1 MARYTEASC
10 RQCRREG
17 MKLYLKGERCY
28 STNKC
33 AFERRPTPPGQ
44 HGKRRTKLS
53 EYGLQLREKQKVKRI
68 YGVLEKQFAHY
79 FDLAEK
85 QKGITGSN
93 LLEILETRL
102 DNVVYR
108 LGLATS
114 RKEARQLV
122 QHAHFLVNG
131 KKVNVPSYLIKEGDT
146 IEVKAKSK
154 KSPKFKEIL
163 EATENRAVAPWLSA
177 DLDTLSGKV
186 IGRPTREDIDVEIAE
201 HLIVELYS
209 K

>member
-186 IGRPTREDIDVEIAE
+186 IGRPTKEDIDVEIAE

>member
-44 HGKRRTKLS
+44 HGKRRTKVS

-68 YGVLEKQFAHY
+68 YGILEKQFAHY

-85 QKGITGSN
+85 QK
-93 LLEILETRL
+93 
-102 DNVVYR
+102 
-108 LGLATS
+108 
-114 RKEARQLV
+114 
-122 QHAHFLVNG
+122 
-131 KKVNVPSYLIKEGDT
+131 
-146 IEVKAKSK
+146 
-154 KSPKFKEIL
+154 
-163 EATENRAVAPWLSA
+163 
-177 DLDTLSGKV
+177 
-186 IGRPTREDIDVEIAE
+186 
-201 HLIVELYS
+201 
-209 K
+209 

>member
-17 MKLYLKGERCY
+17 MKVYLKGERCY

-122 QHAHFLVNG
+122 QHAHFLING
-131 KKVNVPSYLIKEGDT
+131 KKVNVPSYLVKEGDT

>member
-28 STNKC
+28 SKDKC
-33 AFERRPTPPGQ
+33 AFDKRPTPPG
-44 HGKRRTKLS
+44 GSPKRRAKLS

-68 YGVLEKQFAHY
+68 YGVLEKQFSHY

-85 QKGITGSN
+85 QKGITGEN
-93 LLEILETRL
+93 LLNLLETRL

-122 QHAHFLVNG
+122 LHEHFLVNG
-131 KKVNVPSYLIKEGDT
+131 KKVNVASYQVGEGDT
-146 IEVKAKSK
+146 IEVKATSK
-154 KSPKFKEIL
+154 KSPKFKEIV
-163 EATENRAVAPWLSA
+163 ETTENRAIVPWLSA
-177 DLDTLSGKV
+177 DLENLSGKV
-186 IGRPTREDIDVEIAE
+186 TGQPTREDIDVEIAE

>member
-1 MARYTEASC
+1 
-10 RQCRREG
+10 

-122 QHAHFLVNG
+122 QHAHFLING
-131 KKVNVPSYLIKEGDT
+131 KKVNVPSYLVKEGDT

>member
-53 EYGLQLREKQKVKRI
+53 EYGLQLREKKKVKRI

-131 KKVNVPSYLIKEGDT
+131 KKVNVPSYLVKEGDT

>member
-44 HGKRRTKLS
+44 HGKRRTKIS

-93 LLEILETRL
+93 LLTILETRL

-108 LGLATS
+108 LGLAAS

-122 QHAHFLVNG
+122 QHEHFLVNG
-131 KKVNVPSYLIKEGDT
+131 KKVNVPSFLTKDGDT
-146 IEVKAKSK
+146 IEVKEKSR
-154 KSPKFKEIL
+154 KSPKFKEIV
-163 EATENRAVAPWLSA
+163 ETTENRAIAPWLSA

>member
-44 HGKRRTKLS
+44 HGKRRTKVS

-85 QKGITGSN
+85 QKGITGAN

-108 LGLATS
+108 LGLAAS

-122 QHAHFLVNG
+122 QHTHFLING
-131 KKVNVPSYLIKEGDT
+131 KKVNVPSYLVKDGDT
-146 IEVKAKSK
+146 IEVKEKSR
-154 KSPKFKEIL
+154 KSPKFKEIV
-163 EATENRAVAPWLSA
+163 ETTENRAIAPWLSA

>member
-122 QHAHFLVNG
+122 QHAHFLING
-131 KKVNVPSYLIKEGDT
+131 KKVNVPSYLVKEGDT

>member
-122 QHAHFLVNG
+122 QHAHFLVNC
-131 KKVNVPSYLIKEGDT
+131 KKVNVPSYLVKEGDT

>member
-53 EYGLQLREKQKVKRI
+53 EYGLQLREKQKVKRS

-131 KKVNVPSYLIKEGDT
+131 KKVNVPSYLVKEGDT

>member
-102 DNVVYR
+102 YNVVYR

-131 KKVNVPSYLIKEGDT
+131 KNVNVPSYLVKEGDT

>member
-1 MARYTEASC
+1 MARYTESAC

-17 MKLYLKGERCY
+17 CKLYLKGDRCY
-28 STNKC
+28 TKNC
-33 AFERRPTPPGQ
+33 AFEKRPTPPGQ

-53 EYGLQLREKQKVKRI
+53 EYGMQMREKQKVKRI
-68 YGVLEKQFAHY
+68 YGLLEKQFKHY
-79 FDLAEK
+79 FELAEK
-85 QKGITGSN
+85 RPGITGEN
-93 LLEILETRL
+93 LLMILEERL

-122 QHAHFLVNG
+122 NHGHFTVNG
-131 KKVNVPSYLIKEGDT
+131 KKVDIASYRVKPGDVIAV
-146 IEVKAKSK
+146 IEKSK
-154 KSPKFKEIL
+154 KSPKFKDIKESS
-163 EATENRAVAPWLSA
+163 ESKAVAPWLSA
-177 DLDTLSGKV
+177 DLENLSGTV
-186 IGRPTREDIDVEIAE
+186 TGLPSREDIDIEIAE

>member
-122 QHAHFLVNG
+122 QHEHFLVNG
-131 KKVNVPSYLIKEGDT
+131 KKVNVPSYLTKDGDT

-154 KSPKFKEIL
+154 KSPKFKEIV

>member
-131 KKVNVPSYLIKEGDT
+131 KKVNVPSYLVKEGDT

-163 EATENRAVAPWLSA
+163 EAPENRAVAPWLSA

>member
-79 FDLAEK
+79 FDLAKK

-122 QHAHFLVNG
+122 QHAHFLING
-131 KKVNVPSYLIKEGDT
+131 KKVNVPSYLVKEGDT

>member
-131 KKVNVPSYLIKEGDT
+131 KKVNVPSYLVKEGDT

-186 IGRPTREDIDVEIAE
+186 IGRPTRETIDVEIAE

>member
-44 HGKRRTKLS
+44 HGKRRTKVS

-108 LGLATS
+108 LGLAAS

-122 QHAHFLVNG
+122 QHEHFLVNG
-131 KKVNVPSYLIKEGDT
+131 KKVNVPSFLTKDGDT

-154 KSPKFKEIL
+154 KSQKFKEIV
-163 EATENRAVAPWLSA
+163 ETTENRTIAPWLSA

>member
-131 KKVNVPSYLIKEGDT
+131 KKVNVPSYLFKEGDT